1 MVDDEFY
8 SMNSDAYNERK
19 KTDLSRTQLHNA
31 SSHFAKPLV
40 YNLTGH

>member
-19 KTDLSRTQLHNA
+19 TNR
-31 SSHFAKPLV
+31 PLQNPTPQCLV
-40 YNLTGH
+40 SFC